1 MNVNFGKAKGVV
13 LGLIVLII
21 IGVMVGSAVSI
32 VDAGFRGVLLHWNAV
47 DLVDPPLEE
56 GLHFI
61 VPFQDSVVPL
71 EVRTLKYTKATTS
84 ASQDLQT
91 VSTEI
96 TVNYHPDPT
105 RVNYLYKEVGL
116 DYENRIIQPT
126 VEEVVK
132 QVTANYNAE
141 ELITKR
147 PLVKQDIQNEISER
161 LADFNIT
168 TEIVS
173 ITDFQFSV
181 LFAQA
186 IESKVEAEQKAQ
198 KAENDLIRIE
208 VEARQLE
215 AQAVGLAAANV
226 AEANAVSMVFV
237 NTNLAAAGGV
247 MGALILSKL
256 MFGKSDLTMAL
267 NGAIGGLVSITAEPL
282 APTPGLALTIGAIG
296 GLIVVMSIVMLD
308 KMKIDDPV
316 GAISAHGTC
325 GIWGLLAVTL
335 TGGSLGAQVYGAL
348 MIFLWTFITSYIFWS
363 LIKMFFGL
371 RVTEEEESDGVDI
384 SECGLEAYPEFSKSA
399 GVKPSVYP
407 EQ

>member
-1 MNVNFGKAKGVV
+1 MPNISHTIFRVNADRNTLSKYQNKPISVNFGKAKLA
-13 LGLIVLII
+13 LGGIILLII
-21 IGVMVGSAVSI
+21 IGVVVGASVSI

-47 DLVDPPLEE
+47 DVVEPPLEE

-61 VPFQDSVVPL
+61 IPFQDSVVPL

-105 RVNYLYKEVGL
+105 RINYLYKEVGL

-161 LADFNIT
+161 LADFNIM

-186 IESKVEAEQKAQ
+186 IESKVEAEQRALQ
-198 KAENDLIRIE
+198 AENDLKRIE
-208 VEARQLE
+208 VEARQFE
-215 AQAVGLAAANV
+215 AQSFGI
-226 AEANAVSMVFV
+226 AEANIAEAKGEAEAI
-237 NTNLAAAGGV
+237 NIINQ
-247 MGALILSKL
+247 ALSNNPYYLEWLKIQKWDGILP
-256 MFGKSDLTMAL
+256 
-267 NGAIGGLVSITAEPL
+267 LV
-282 APTPGLALTIGAIG
+282 
-296 GLIVVMSIVMLD
+296 
-308 KMKIDDPV
+308 
-316 GAISAHGTC
+316 
-325 GIWGLLAVTL
+325 
-335 TGGSLGAQVYGAL
+335 TGGDGA
-348 MIFLWTFITSYIFWS
+348 TPFIEIPTNNQ
-363 LIKMFFGL
+363 
-371 RVTEEEESDGVDI
+371 R
-384 SECGLEAYPEFSKSA
+384 P
-399 GVKPSVYP
+399 
-407 EQ
+407 